1 MEIRRLT
8 EEIYGEMVG
17 WRRKLHEEPELS
29 FKELKT
35 AGFIYDKLTEF
46 GLDRVEYVCGTAVVA
61 LLNGGKGEGKC
72 LAIRADIDALPVTE
86 QTGCT
91 FASRRDG
98 LMHACG
104 HDGHVAILLATAKIL
119 AEHRDSFKGC
129 IKFIFEHGEEKFPGG
144 AKALVHAGV
153 MENPHVDAI
162 IGLHIVPSDEC
173 GKIRIKAGPVAIGCD
188 VVNVEIKGKSGHAAR
203 PHEAHAALLAACQ
216 YVVALQQIVSRN
228 IDPKNTEIISVGTL
242 NAGTAVNIIADQARL
257 SMNVRSY
264 DIPSRNITKRKLYD
278 IADGISKITDCAF
291 ELEYVDGYEPTI
303 NHEEIAGLVEEAC
316 KEHLGGDSVEIGE
329 YDLGSD
335 DFSYYMNAT
344 GTPGAYFFLL
354 SGYEGG
360 ERYVNHHPRF
370 SWKEEAMKVGV
381 GAYLAVVNDYLNQ

>member
-1 MEIRRLT
+1 MEIHRLI
-8 EEIYGEMVG
+8 EEIYEEMVG

-29 FKELKT
+29 FEEHQT
-35 AGFIYDKLTEF
+35 AAFIYDKLTEF
-46 GLDRVEYVCGTAVVA
+46 KLDRVDYVCETAVVA
-61 LLNGGKGEGKC
+61 LLNGGKGAGKC
-72 LAIRADIDALPVTE
+72 LAIRADIDALPATE
-86 QTGCT
+86 QTGYA

-153 MENPHVDAI
+153 MEHPHVDSI

-173 GKIRIKAGPVAIGCD
+173 GRIRIKSGPVAIGCD
-188 VVNVEIKGKSGHAAR
+188 VVNVKIRGKSGHAAR
-203 PHEAHAALLAACQ
+203 PHEAHDALLASCQ
-216 YVVALQQIVSRN
+216 YVVALQQIISRN

-242 NAGTAVNIIADQARL
+242 NAGTAVNIIADHARL

-264 DIPSRNITKRKLYD
+264 DIASRDITKRKLYD
-278 IADGISKITDCAF
+278 IADGIGKITDCAF

-303 NHEEIAGLVEEAC
+303 NHEGVAELVADAC
-316 KEHLGGDSVEIGE
+316 RKHLGGDSVEIGD

-354 SGYEGG
+354 AGYEGG
-360 ERYVNHHPRF
+360 GRYINHHPRF
-370 SWKEEAMKVGV
+370 SWKEAAMKTGV
-381 GAYLAVVNDYLNQ
+381 GAYLAVVNEYLR